1 MKQFIVQQSI
11 DVAMCYVIE
20 AESLEQAEEMM
31 FDGCY
36 ERSKIIDISV
46 LNWDN
51 PWEVMEAGADALRP
65 LSEEELNK
73 WDILGL

>member
-51 PWEVMEAGADALRP
+51 PWEVMEAGTDVLRP

-73 WDILGL
+73 WNILGL